1 MLFLNTF
8 INTKQNYI
16 SVSISVRTA
25 FYNNL
30 PSITFATKLYKI
42 LKIKGGWVAM
52 YTNVVYVKN
61 IRPSD
66 LTNVQCLWSNASF
79 FTPDQNVRCV
89 TVRFWA
95 VLFFYFLFSAVR
107 FLSLLLIN
115 RFFIKQNIDR
125 ELSSNHLITWI
136 FIPIW

>member
-16 SVSISVRTA
+16 SVFISVRTA

-61 IRPSD
+61 IRQSD

-95 VLFFYFLFSAVR
+95 VLFFLLF
-107 FLSLLLIN
+107 I
-115 RFFIKQNIDR
+115 
-125 ELSSNHLITWI
+125 
-136 FIPIW
+136 

>member
-8 INTKQNYI
+8 INTKQNCI
-16 SVSISVRTA
+16 SVFISVRTA

-79 FTPDQNVRCV
+79 FTPDRCV

-95 VLFFYFLFSAVR
+95 VLFFYFLFSSVR

-115 RFFIKQNIDR
+115 MFFIKQNIDR
-125 ELSSNHLITWI
+125 GMSSNHLITWI
-136 FIPIW
+136 FIPIR

>member
-16 SVSISVRTA
+16 SVFISVRTA

-61 IRPSD
+61 IRPSN

-136 FIPIW
+136 FIPIR

>member
-1 MLFLNTF
+1 MLFLNTVLSL
-8 INTKQNYI
+8 ILSKIAYRYLY
-16 SVSISVRTA
+16 VRTA

-89 TVRFWA
+89 TELYFF
-95 VLFFYFLFSAVR
+95 LFYFLFSAVR

-125 ELSSNHLITWI
+125 ELSSNHLIT
-136 FIPIW
+136 

>member
-8 INTKQNYI
+8 INTKQNCI
-16 SVSISVRTA
+16 SVFISVRTT

-42 LKIKGGWVAM
+42 LKIKGGW
-52 YTNVVYVKN
+52 VVYVKN

-89 TVRFWA
+89 TELYFF
-95 VLFFYFLFSAVR
+95 LFYFLFSAVR

-125 ELSSNHLITWI
+125 ELSSNHLIT
-136 FIPIW
+136 

>member
-16 SVSISVRTA
+16 SVFIFVQTA

-52 YTNVVYVKN
+52 YTYVVYVKN
-61 IRPSD
+61 IRQSD

-95 VLFFYFLFSAVR
+95 VLFFLLF
-107 FLSLLLIN
+107 I
-115 RFFIKQNIDR
+115 
-125 ELSSNHLITWI
+125 
-136 FIPIW
+136 